1 VASNDSYCAG
11 RSLGRAYVLDI
22 ASSRVLD
29 LRALAKGVRIVK
41 QFLTDV
47 FQQWLTEDRWG
58 LATAFLA
65 GMLSVVVVVLVVAGL
80 VRILS

>member
-1 VASNDSYCAG
+1 
-11 RSLGRAYVLDI
+11 LDI

-29 LRALAKGVRIVK
+29 LQALAKRGVRIVK

-58 LATAFLA
+58 LATAFLV

-80 VRILS
+80 ARIFS